1 MTITQKHVGCSEV
14 PANTSPRVCR
24 ALFCSGPFLTL
35 SFGNLDLRHDM
46 GLVGR
51 EGVELGRLFL
61 PTCVTTSLK
70 QCTLYTN
77 KSSATRGST
86 PMLHTSSGA
95 FLLHSIVSPV
105 LWEMGREKESC
116 TKLSRGNSAY
126 SVCERRGRELQKVL
140 SCFLLL
146 LIWDYSRAC
155 VNINDLY

>member
-86 PMLHTSSGA
+86 PMLHTSSGV

-126 SVCERRGRELQKVL
+126 SVFARGEGGSYRK
-140 SCFLLL
+140 C
-146 LIWDYSRAC
+146 
-155 VNINDLY
+155 